1 MFLTLI
7 ALVGCGGAPK
17 PLALIVSS
25 PDNVV
30 FEDQIDTNSFS
41 VYRVLNSGQ
50 VQPVET
56 AELSFG
62 FKELNQH
69 LNKKLEYGM

>member
-1 MFLTLI
+1 MKKRILLGLALVFLTLI

-41 VYRVLNSGQ
+41 VYRVLNSG
-50 VQPVET
+50 
-56 AELSFG
+56 LFN
-62 FKELNQH
+62 L
-69 LNKKLEYGM
+69 LKLQN